1 MEMDF
6 TYSNEKFLV
15 KFQKNDY
22 WLYFLESRK
31 YELKDYFFKIHISA
45 TVYNYKEIFKVV
57 LPILFEK
64 KVQFKIINGEK
75 HLEKINTG
83 EYGYS
88 QIGKII
94 TIYPENETELMY
106 LLEELY
112 RKTKGYSSI
121 EIPSDFRYK
130 NSEVVYYRYGEFID
144 SGGKDK
150 RVKTIPS
157 DIYNPILD
165 YSIKRYRRIPEE
177 YHLIKILSARGKS
190 KVYMAID
197 KTDFSV
203 VIIKE
208 GIAKG
213 EINSLGY
220 DGFDN
225 VYYEKE
231 IFNELKEFNFF
242 PRVKTYFYS
251 SNNFCIV
258 EEFIKGDT
266 LSEIMLEK
274 KYDLDIPWILLEILY
289 NTEKL
294 HKKNIVI
301 YDLSPNNIIVYKN
314 RIYFIDF
321 EYYLLDAND
330 KRFDRTF
337 GTKGFF
343 KQELDLINRDLY
355 AVLSII
361 YYFLNPQEY
370 TDLKDITTDKN
381 MEVIL
386 GCSENEFFEKEYTE
400 KIKIIKEI
408 IVDSL

>member
-165 YSIKRYRRIPEE
+165 YSIKRYRGIPEE

-208 GIAKG
+208 GIDKG

-274 KYDLDIPWILLEILY
+274 KYDLDIPRILLEILY
-289 NTEKL
+289 NRSEEHTSEL
-294 HKKNIVI
+294 Q
-301 YDLSPNNIIVYKN
+301 SPAMIS
-314 RIYFIDF
+314 
-321 EYYLLDAND
+321 
-330 KRFDRTF
+330 
-337 GTKGFF
+337 
-343 KQELDLINRDLY
+343 Y
-355 AVLSII
+355 AVFCLKKEALSAA
-361 YYFLNPQEY
+361 
-370 TDLKDITTDKN
+370 
-381 MEVIL
+381 EVAL
-386 GCSENEFFEKEYTE
+386 AEAALADTALAAEKESGIRSSRTTGTW
-400 KIKIIKEI
+400 
-408 IVDSL
+408 IVSSSPSSSTGTGWGTAVNKLRRRTAPERGPATLAWGLLAAPAAPAEAAEAGSLAEAAEAP

>member
-1 MEMDF
+1 M
-6 TYSNEKFLV
+6 
-15 KFQKNDY
+15 
-22 WLYFLESRK
+22 
-31 YELKDYFFKIHISA
+31 HCGG
-45 TVYNYKEIFKVV
+45 VYQRGY
-57 LPILFEK
+57 
-64 KVQFKIINGEK
+64 II
-75 HLEKINTG
+75 
-83 EYGYS
+83 
-88 QIGKII
+88 
-94 TIYPENETELMY
+94 
-106 LLEELY
+106 
-112 RKTKGYSSI
+112 R
-121 EIPSDFRYK
+121 
-130 NSEVVYYRYGEFID
+130 
-144 SGGKDK
+144 
-150 RVKTIPS
+150 
-157 DIYNPILD
+157 
-165 YSIKRYRRIPEE
+165 
-177 YHLIKILSARGKS
+177 
-190 KVYMAID
+190 
-197 KTDFSV
+197 
-203 VIIKE
+203 
-208 GIAKG
+208 
-213 EINSLGY
+213 
-220 DGFDN
+220 
-225 VYYEKE
+225 
-231 IFNELKEFNFF
+231 
-242 PRVKTYFYS
+242 
-251 SNNFCIV
+251 NNAW
-258 EEFIKGDT
+258 
-266 LSEIMLEK
+266 K
-274 KYDLDIPWILLEILY
+274 KYDLDIPRILLEILY